1 MSPTRLERV
10 RQLFEDA
17 LDRDPATRDAFLAEA
32 AAGDDALRHEV
43 ATLLA
48 ALERGDSLESPA
60 SDILAHFRRLLPD
73 S

>member
-1 MSPTRLERV
+1 M

-60 SDILAHFRRLLPD
+60 SDILAHFRRLLPE